1 VCFSHMELQHTSENG
16 DIMSV
21 NPVSVNQ
28 QTLPLSPGEVEKIV
42 SVFLDS
48 RHIKKAFCSICHL
61 WQCSAQSSEGI
72 VHFAITIFPTEDPKR
87 VIVEFQR
94 ISGSSLVFGSIFR
107 EFRWKREHS
116 DEIISDLRQIREAPV
131 LPTMESDKAIEALR
145 YWLDLDPL
153 EASTAIECIDDP
165 EVGSLPAF
173 KLLKMEAIQE
183 REELEKDFS
192 KMIADH
198 EHLHQ
203 NLT

>member
-72 VHFAITIFPTEDPKR
+72 VHFAIAIFPTEDPKR